1 MVDTQKLVDRPA
13 ARPIQIFRGCNPRVA
28 SAIKRFSERW
38 GRYSVRSRRYPI
50 YVLLAETV
58 DGAWR
63 DYIDSL
69 PVDYLG
75 RVHREDQFLSIIA
88 ERDGFDSFDKQ
99 FTRVMSSIDSERKL
113 KGWIESKDVRLP
125 LSGDINLRQLDREFR
140 ATISTLQELAF
151 RCKGKKPKKIQVGKL
166 NARRLRPH
174 CELCGEPTELAAIL
188 KGAEWPVQDPNQRA
202 SLSGRYCANHRPKH
216 HDQTWNPSYQR
227 AKRSKEAFV
236 REVFKIEHHTCDVPD
251 ISVASDK
258 GIGDPFLWDLA
269 HQLNSDLLEDGR
281 IRNLAREL
289 VDTRISIRKRQVI
302 MLLAAGESQSEIAR
316 RLGVSRQ
323 AISKTVKSEPF
334 RRAFMMN
341 RPDASPNHPPE
352 HHTTH

>member
-1 MVDTQKLVDRPA
+1 MVDTEKAVDRPA
-13 ARPIQIFRGCNPRVA
+13 VRPIRIYRGCNSRVA
-28 SAIKRFSERW
+28 SAIKRFSKRW
-38 GRYSVRSRRYPI
+38 DRYSVRARSYPI

-58 DGAWR
+58 DGSWR
-63 DYIDSL
+63 DYIASL

-75 RVHREDQFLSIIA
+75 RILCEGQLLSIIA
-88 ERDGFDSFDKQ
+88 ERDGFPFFDDL
-99 FTRVMSSIDSERKL
+99 FICVMNSIDNDRRL
-113 KGWIESKDVRLP
+113 TAWIEATDGILP
-125 LSGDINLRQLDREFR
+125 PSSDTNLEQIDREFR
-140 ATISTLQELAF
+140 ATVSTLRKLAS
-151 RCKGKKPKKIQVGKL
+151 RCEGKKPKKIKVGKL

-202 SLSGRYCANHRPKH
+202 SLSGKYCANHRPKH
-216 HDQTWNPSYQR
+216 HNRTWNPSYQR
-227 AKRSKEAFV
+227 AKRSKEAFE

-251 ISVASDK
+251 ISVARDK
-258 GIGDPFLWDLA
+258 GIGDPFLWGLA
-269 HQLNSDLLEDGR
+269 HQLNIDLLEDGR

-334 RRAFMMN
+334 QRVFMMN
-341 RPDASPNHPPE
+341 SPDASPNHPTE
-352 HHTTH
+352 QRTS